1 MPLVTPADRRWKV
14 GVYVARGPAGK
25 GSHGNMRVS
34 SSSPTK
40 KHRVHRRVREERS
53 ERAWRAAPS
62 AVLDPAPS
70 AVVRQLSISAALRQ
84 GVGGAQSRPP
94 SAANASPGA
103 AYVPTTEPRPQR
115 RAGET
120 ANHGI
125 LRHRYTTTNE
135 TADGRRRTRPTNTR
149 GGRAHGIVENA
160 SFLRFLRLG
169 KEESQ
174 NRFDSTLYHA
184 LRSASKFLSLPRRIL
199 VTRVRCEPL
208 GRNEQQNEPSYRFSL
223 VPGETPTTQVIIFRT
238 SSRLRS

>member
-103 AYVPTTEPRPQR
+103 AYVPTTAPRPQR

-135 TADGRRRTRPTNTR
+135 TADGHT
-149 GGRAHGIVENA
+149 A
-160 SFLRFLRLG
+160 SSRMPRF
-169 KEESQ
+169 
-174 NRFDSTLYHA
+174 FDSYVWVKRKARIGSTPLSTTL
-184 LRSASKFLSLPRRIL
+184 SAPRPSFYL
-199 VTRVRCEPL
+199 YL
-208 GRNEQQNEPSYRFSL
+208 GGFSL
-223 VPGETPTTQVIIFRT
+223 RAFDVN
-238 SSRLRS
+238 L

>member
-1 MPLVTPADRRWKV
+1 
-14 GVYVARGPAGK
+14 
-25 GSHGNMRVS
+25 MRVS

-223 VPGETPTTQVIIFRT
+223 VPGETPTTQVITFRT

>member
-40 KHRVHRRVREERS
+40 KHRVDPRVREERS

-70 AVVRQLSISAALRQ
+70 AVVRQLSISAALCQ
-84 GVGGAQSRPP
+84 GVGGTLARPP
-94 SAANASPGA
+94 SAANAPPGPSSN
-103 AYVPTTEPRPQR
+103 PTTSQR
-115 RAGET
+115 QWRRDGET

-135 TADGRRRTRPTNTR
+135 TADGRRRTRR
-149 GGRAHGIVENA
+149 KADEHEDKDDGAA
-160 SFLRFLRLG
+160 SCSRM
-169 KEESQ
+169 
-174 NRFDSTLYHA
+174 
-184 LRSASKFLSLPRRIL
+184 
-199 VTRVRCEPL
+199 RCCV
-208 GRNEQQNEPSYRFSL
+208 S
-223 VPGETPTTQVIIFRT
+223 
-238 SSRLRS
+238 

>member
-1 MPLVTPADRRWKV
+1 
-14 GVYVARGPAGK
+14 
-25 GSHGNMRVS
+25 MRVS

-103 AYVPTTEPRPQR
+103 AYVPTTAPRPQR

-149 GGRAHGIVENA
+149 GGRAHGIVENPL
-160 SFLRFLRLG
+160 FLRFLRLG

-184 LRSASKFLSLPRRIL
+184 PRPSFYLYLGGFSL
-199 VTRVRCEPL
+199 RVRCEPL

-223 VPGETPTTQVIIFRT
+223 VPGETPTTQVITFRT

>member
-1 MPLVTPADRRWKV
+1 
-14 GVYVARGPAGK
+14 
-25 GSHGNMRVS
+25 MRVS

-40 KHRVHRRVREERS
+40 KHRVHPRVREERS

-103 AYVPTTEPRPQR
+103 AYIPTTPPRQQR

-135 TADGRRRTRPTNTR
+135 TADGRRRTRPTRTNTR
-149 GGRAHGIVENA
+149 GEDEARANERHHRREMPR
-160 SFLRFLRLG
+160 SC
-169 KEESQ
+169 
-174 NRFDSTLYHA
+174 FDSCVWLKRKPRNR
-184 LRSASKFLSLPRRIL
+184 LDFLSTTLSDPHPSFYLYLAGFL
-199 VTRVRCEPL
+199 VTR
-208 GRNEQQNEPSYRFSL
+208 SM
-223 VPGETPTTQVIIFRT
+223 
-238 SSRLRS
+238 